1 MQLFIINLSNISVV
15 NRFGKDIQQLLDYA
29 DVVLGKQKEILALGE
44 TCGLTVTPP
53 TSMEVIKQTAS

>member
-1 MQLFIINLSNISVV
+1 V
-15 NRFGKDIQQLLDYA
+15 NKFGKDIQQLLEYA